1 MGGRPAHS
9 RARRAVRRSAASG
22 HARCRRIRAGAVLP
36 RHAPRRQR
44 DRAGRHPARQVGRGA
59 RRRAHD
65 RLRPHAHAVRAARR
79 PAPRRQFRQRR
90 HAVRRQR
97 RTLGPSRRRIGHA
110 ATHRVRHRGRAGR
123 DPRDLQRSRCRRVDR
138 RVPLRPQLRC
148 PSARRVRARRRA
160 GMTAGPF
167 GVRLD
172 VKKIPLSVLELAP
185 VTAGADTAQA
195 LQYTTELAHR
205 VEELGYRR
213 IWVAEHH
220 NMPAIASSSPAVLIA
235 HLAAVTSTIR
245 VGSGG
250 VMLPNHAPLVV
261 AEPFG
266 TLASLHPGRIDLG
279 VGRAPGTD
287 QRTALALRRTPDGLS
302 AENFPSEF
310 ADVVR
315 MLAGDPSRLQAVPA
329 PAELPEIWL
338 LGSSGFSAQLA
349 GELGLPFSFAH
360 HFSAANTEPAL
371 ELYRRSFRP
380 SQWLDEPHT
389 MVAVNAVC
397 ADTDERAELLERTG
411 ADELMLTNQVYG
423 IKDRMR
429 SYELIAELAV
439 A

>member
-1 MGGRPAHS
+1 
-9 RARRAVRRSAASG
+9 
-22 HARCRRIRAGAVLP
+22 
-36 RHAPRRQR
+36 
-44 DRAGRHPARQVGRGA
+44 
-59 RRRAHD
+59 
-65 RLRPHAHAVRAARR
+65 
-79 PAPRRQFRQRR
+79 
-90 HAVRRQR
+90 
-97 RTLGPSRRRIGHA
+97 
-110 ATHRVRHRGRAGR
+110 
-123 DPRDLQRSRCRRVDR
+123 
-138 RVPLRPQLRC
+138 
-148 PSARRVRARRRA
+148 
-160 GMTAGPF
+160 MTAGPF

-172 VKKIPLSVLELAP
+172 VNRIPLSVLELAP
-185 VTAGADTAQA
+185 VTAGADTAEA
-195 LQYTTELAHR
+195 LQYTTELARR

-261 AEPFG
+261 AEQFG

-287 QRTALALRRTPDGLS
+287 QRTALALRRTADGLS
-302 AENFPSEF
+302 AENFPREF

-315 MLAGDPSRLQAVPA
+315 MLAGDPSRLKAVPAPAELPEIWLLGSA

-371 ELYRRSFRP
+371 DLYRRSFRP

-397 ADTDERAELLERTG
+397 ADTDERAELLARPGWLAFLRLRMGRPIALPTVEDAAAYEFTEPELEFVAQRRIGQALGSPQTVQAQLAALIERTG

-429 SYELIAELAV
+429 SYELIAELAIS
-439 A
+439 

>member
-1 MGGRPAHS
+1 
-9 RARRAVRRSAASG
+9 
-22 HARCRRIRAGAVLP
+22 
-36 RHAPRRQR
+36 
-44 DRAGRHPARQVGRGA
+44 
-59 RRRAHD
+59 
-65 RLRPHAHAVRAARR
+65 
-79 PAPRRQFRQRR
+79 
-90 HAVRRQR
+90 
-97 RTLGPSRRRIGHA
+97 
-110 ATHRVRHRGRAGR
+110 
-123 DPRDLQRSRCRRVDR
+123 
-138 RVPLRPQLRC
+138 
-148 PSARRVRARRRA
+148 
-160 GMTAGPF
+160 MTAGPF

-261 AEPFG
+261 AEQFG

-287 QRTALALRRTPDGLS
+287 QRTALALRRTPNGLS

-371 ELYRRSFRP
+371 DLYRRSFRP

-397 ADTDERAELLERTG
+397 ADTDERAELLARPGWLAFLRLRMGRPIALPTVEDAAAYEFTEPELEFVAQRRIGQALGSPQTVQAQLATLIERTG

-429 SYELIAELAV
+429 SYGLIAELAISQR
-439 A
+439 

>member
-1 MGGRPAHS
+1 
-9 RARRAVRRSAASG
+9 
-22 HARCRRIRAGAVLP
+22 
-36 RHAPRRQR
+36 
-44 DRAGRHPARQVGRGA
+44 
-59 RRRAHD
+59 
-65 RLRPHAHAVRAARR
+65 
-79 PAPRRQFRQRR
+79 
-90 HAVRRQR
+90 
-97 RTLGPSRRRIGHA
+97 
-110 ATHRVRHRGRAGR
+110 
-123 DPRDLQRSRCRRVDR
+123 
-138 RVPLRPQLRC
+138 
-148 PSARRVRARRRA
+148 
-160 GMTAGPF
+160 MTAGPF
-167 GVRLD
+167 GVRLN
-172 VKKIPLSVLELAP
+172 VKRIPLSVLELAP
-185 VTAGADTAQA
+185 VTAGADTAEA
-195 LQYTTELAHR
+195 LQYTTELARR

-261 AEPFG
+261 AEQFG

-302 AENFPSEF
+302 AENFPNEF

-315 MLAGDPSRLQAVPA
+315 MLAGDPSRLRAVPA

-371 ELYRRSFRP
+371 QLYRRSFRP

-397 ADTDERAELLERTG
+397 ADTDERAELLARPGWLAFLRLRMGRPIALPTVEDAAAYEFTEPELEFVAQRRIGQALGSPQTVQAQLATLIERTG

-429 SYELIAELAV
+429 SYELIAELAIS
-439 A
+439 

>member
-1 MGGRPAHS
+1 
-9 RARRAVRRSAASG
+9 
-22 HARCRRIRAGAVLP
+22 
-36 RHAPRRQR
+36 
-44 DRAGRHPARQVGRGA
+44 
-59 RRRAHD
+59 
-65 RLRPHAHAVRAARR
+65 
-79 PAPRRQFRQRR
+79 
-90 HAVRRQR
+90 
-97 RTLGPSRRRIGHA
+97 
-110 ATHRVRHRGRAGR
+110 
-123 DPRDLQRSRCRRVDR
+123 
-138 RVPLRPQLRC
+138 
-148 PSARRVRARRRA
+148 
-160 GMTAGPF
+160 MTAGPF

-261 AEPFG
+261 AEQFG

-287 QRTALALRRTPDGLS
+287 QRTALALRRTPNGLS

-389 MVAVNAVC
+389 MVALNAVC
-397 ADTDERAELLERTG
+397 ADTDERAELLARPGWLAFLRLRLGRPIALPTVEDAAAYEFTEPELEFVAQRRIGQALGSPQTVQAQLAALIERTG

>member
-1 MGGRPAHS
+1 
-9 RARRAVRRSAASG
+9 
-22 HARCRRIRAGAVLP
+22 
-36 RHAPRRQR
+36 
-44 DRAGRHPARQVGRGA
+44 
-59 RRRAHD
+59 
-65 RLRPHAHAVRAARR
+65 
-79 PAPRRQFRQRR
+79 
-90 HAVRRQR
+90 
-97 RTLGPSRRRIGHA
+97 
-110 ATHRVRHRGRAGR
+110 
-123 DPRDLQRSRCRRVDR
+123 
-138 RVPLRPQLRC
+138 
-148 PSARRVRARRRA
+148 
-160 GMTAGPF
+160 
-167 GVRLD
+167 LD

-261 AEPFG
+261 AEQFG

-287 QRTALALRRTPDGLS
+287 QRTALALRRTPNGLS

-389 MVAVNAVC
+389 MVALNAVC
-397 ADTDERAELLERTG
+397 ADTDERAELLARPGWLAFLRLRLGRPIALPTVEDAAAYEFTEPELEFVAQRRIGQALGSPQTVQAQLAALIERTG

>member
-1 MGGRPAHS
+1 
-9 RARRAVRRSAASG
+9 
-22 HARCRRIRAGAVLP
+22 
-36 RHAPRRQR
+36 
-44 DRAGRHPARQVGRGA
+44 
-59 RRRAHD
+59 
-65 RLRPHAHAVRAARR
+65 
-79 PAPRRQFRQRR
+79 
-90 HAVRRQR
+90 
-97 RTLGPSRRRIGHA
+97 
-110 ATHRVRHRGRAGR
+110 
-123 DPRDLQRSRCRRVDR
+123 
-138 RVPLRPQLRC
+138 
-148 PSARRVRARRRA
+148 
-160 GMTAGPF
+160 MTAGPF

-185 VTAGADTAQA
+185 VTAGADTAEA
-195 LQYTTELAHR
+195 LQYTTELARR

-261 AEPFG
+261 AEQFG

-302 AENFPSEF
+302 AENFPNEF

-315 MLAGDPSRLQAVPA
+315 MLAGDPSRLRAVPA

-338 LGSSGFSAQLA
+338 LGSSAFSAQLA

-371 ELYRRSFRP
+371 QLYRRSFRP

-397 ADTDERAELLERTG
+397 ADTDERAELLARPGWLAFLRLRMGRPIALPTVEDAAAYEFTEPELEFVAQRRIGQALGSPQTVQAQLATLIERTG

>member
-1 MGGRPAHS
+1 
-9 RARRAVRRSAASG
+9 
-22 HARCRRIRAGAVLP
+22 
-36 RHAPRRQR
+36 
-44 DRAGRHPARQVGRGA
+44 
-59 RRRAHD
+59 
-65 RLRPHAHAVRAARR
+65 
-79 PAPRRQFRQRR
+79 
-90 HAVRRQR
+90 
-97 RTLGPSRRRIGHA
+97 
-110 ATHRVRHRGRAGR
+110 
-123 DPRDLQRSRCRRVDR
+123 
-138 RVPLRPQLRC
+138 
-148 PSARRVRARRRA
+148 
-160 GMTAGPF
+160 
-167 GVRLD
+167 LD

-261 AEPFG
+261 AEQFG

-287 QRTALALRRTPDGLS
+287 QRTALALRRTPNGLS

-397 ADTDERAELLERTG
+397 ADTDERAELLARPGWLAFLRLRLGRPIALPTVEDAAAYEFTEPELEFVAQRRIGQALGSPQTVQAQLAALIERTG

>member
-1 MGGRPAHS
+1 
-9 RARRAVRRSAASG
+9 
-22 HARCRRIRAGAVLP
+22 
-36 RHAPRRQR
+36 
-44 DRAGRHPARQVGRGA
+44 
-59 RRRAHD
+59 
-65 RLRPHAHAVRAARR
+65 
-79 PAPRRQFRQRR
+79 
-90 HAVRRQR
+90 
-97 RTLGPSRRRIGHA
+97 
-110 ATHRVRHRGRAGR
+110 
-123 DPRDLQRSRCRRVDR
+123 
-138 RVPLRPQLRC
+138 
-148 PSARRVRARRRA
+148 
-160 GMTAGPF
+160 MTAGPF
-167 GVRLD
+167 GVRLG

-195 LQYTTELAHR
+195 LQYTTELAR
-205 VEELGYRR
+205 SVEGLGYRR

-261 AEPFG
+261 AEQFG

-315 MLAGDPSRLQAVPA
+315 MLAGDPSRLKAVPA

-371 ELYRRSFRP
+371 DLYRRSFRP

-397 ADTDERAELLERTG
+397 ADTDERAELLARPGWLAFLRLRMGRPIALPTVEDAAAYEFTEPELEFVAQRRIGQALGSPQTVQAQLAALIERTG

-429 SYELIAELAV
+429 SYELIAELA
-439 A
+439 AG

>member
-1 MGGRPAHS
+1 
-9 RARRAVRRSAASG
+9 
-22 HARCRRIRAGAVLP
+22 
-36 RHAPRRQR
+36 
-44 DRAGRHPARQVGRGA
+44 
-59 RRRAHD
+59 
-65 RLRPHAHAVRAARR
+65 
-79 PAPRRQFRQRR
+79 
-90 HAVRRQR
+90 
-97 RTLGPSRRRIGHA
+97 
-110 ATHRVRHRGRAGR
+110 
-123 DPRDLQRSRCRRVDR
+123 
-138 RVPLRPQLRC
+138 
-148 PSARRVRARRRA
+148 
-160 GMTAGPF
+160 MTAGPF

-195 LQYTTELAHR
+195 LQYTTELARR

-220 NMPAIASSSPAVLIA
+220 NIPAIASSSPAVLIA

-261 AEPFG
+261 AEQFG

-315 MLAGDPSRLQAVPA
+315 MLAGDPSRLKAVPA

-397 ADTDERAELLERTG
+397 ADTDEHAELLARPGWLAFLRLRMGRPIALPTIEDAAAYEFTEPELEFVAQRRVGQALGSPQTVQAQLAALIERTG

-439 A
+439 G

>member
-1 MGGRPAHS
+1 
-9 RARRAVRRSAASG
+9 
-22 HARCRRIRAGAVLP
+22 
-36 RHAPRRQR
+36 
-44 DRAGRHPARQVGRGA
+44 
-59 RRRAHD
+59 
-65 RLRPHAHAVRAARR
+65 
-79 PAPRRQFRQRR
+79 
-90 HAVRRQR
+90 
-97 RTLGPSRRRIGHA
+97 
-110 ATHRVRHRGRAGR
+110 
-123 DPRDLQRSRCRRVDR
+123 
-138 RVPLRPQLRC
+138 
-148 PSARRVRARRRA
+148 
-160 GMTAGPF
+160 MTAGPF

-172 VKKIPLSVLELAP
+172 VKKIPLSILELAP
-185 VTAGADTAQA
+185 VTAGADTAEA
-195 LQYTTELAHR
+195 LQYTTELARR

-261 AEPFG
+261 AEQFG

-287 QRTALALRRTPDGLS
+287 QQTALALRRTPDGLS

-310 ADVVR
+310 ADLVR
-315 MLAGDPSRLQAVPA
+315 MLAGDPSRLKAVPA

-371 ELYRRSFRP
+371 ELYRRSFRR

-397 ADTDERAELLERTG
+397 ADTDERAELLARPGWLAFLRLRMGRTIALPTVEDAAAYEFTEPELEFVAQRRIGQALGSPQTVQAQLAALIERTG

-429 SYELIAELAV
+429 SYELIAELA
-439 A
+439 AG

>member
-1 MGGRPAHS
+1 
-9 RARRAVRRSAASG
+9 
-22 HARCRRIRAGAVLP
+22 
-36 RHAPRRQR
+36 
-44 DRAGRHPARQVGRGA
+44 
-59 RRRAHD
+59 
-65 RLRPHAHAVRAARR
+65 
-79 PAPRRQFRQRR
+79 
-90 HAVRRQR
+90 
-97 RTLGPSRRRIGHA
+97 
-110 ATHRVRHRGRAGR
+110 
-123 DPRDLQRSRCRRVDR
+123 
-138 RVPLRPQLRC
+138 
-148 PSARRVRARRRA
+148 
-160 GMTAGPF
+160 MTAGPF

-195 LQYTTELAHR
+195 LQYTTELARR

-220 NMPAIASSSPAVLIA
+220 NIPAIASSSPAVLIA

-261 AEPFG
+261 AEQFG

-315 MLAGDPSRLQAVPA
+315 MLAGDPSRLKAVPA

-397 ADTDERAELLERTG
+397 ADTDERAELLARPGWLAFLRLRMGRPIALPTIEDAAAYEFTEPELEFVAQRRVGQALGSPQTVQAQLAALIERTG

-439 A
+439 G

>member
-1 MGGRPAHS
+1 M
-9 RARRAVRRSAASG
+9 RS
-22 HARCRRIRAGAVLP
+22 
-36 RHAPRRQR
+36 
-44 DRAGRHPARQVGRGA
+44 
-59 RRRAHD
+59 
-65 RLRPHAHAVRAARR
+65 
-79 PAPRRQFRQRR
+79 
-90 HAVRRQR
+90 
-97 RTLGPSRRRIGHA
+97 
-110 ATHRVRHRGRAGR
+110 
-123 DPRDLQRSRCRRVDR
+123 
-138 RVPLRPQLRC
+138 
-148 PSARRVRARRRA
+148 
-160 GMTAGPF
+160 
-167 GVRLD
+167 
-172 VKKIPLSVLELAP
+172 IPLSVLELAP

-195 LQYTTELAHR
+195 LQYTTELARR

-261 AEPFG
+261 AEQFG
-266 TLASLHPGRIDLG
+266 TLACLHPGRIDLG

-315 MLAGDPSRLQAVPA
+315 MLAGDPSRLKAVPA

-380 SQWLDEPHT
+380 SQWLDEPHA

-397 ADTDERAELLERTG
+397 ADTDERAELLARPGWLAFLRLRMGRPIALPTVEDAAAYEFTEAELDFVAQRRVGQALGSPQTVQAQLAALIERTG
-411 ADELMLTNQVYG
+411 ADELMLTNQVYD

-429 SYELIAELAV
+429 SYELIAELA
-439 A
+439 AN

>member
-1 MGGRPAHS
+1 
-9 RARRAVRRSAASG
+9 
-22 HARCRRIRAGAVLP
+22 
-36 RHAPRRQR
+36 
-44 DRAGRHPARQVGRGA
+44 
-59 RRRAHD
+59 
-65 RLRPHAHAVRAARR
+65 
-79 PAPRRQFRQRR
+79 
-90 HAVRRQR
+90 
-97 RTLGPSRRRIGHA
+97 
-110 ATHRVRHRGRAGR
+110 
-123 DPRDLQRSRCRRVDR
+123 
-138 RVPLRPQLRC
+138 
-148 PSARRVRARRRA
+148 
-160 GMTAGPF
+160 MTAGPF

-185 VTAGADTAQA
+185 VTAGADTAEA
-195 LQYTTELAHR
+195 LQYTTELARR

-235 HLAAVTSTIR
+235 HLAAMTSTIR

-261 AEPFG
+261 AEQFG

-310 ADVVR
+310 ADVAR
-315 MLAGDPSRLQAVPA
+315 MLAGDPSRLKAVPA

-397 ADTDERAELLERTG
+397 ADTDERAELLARPGWLAFLRLRMGRPIALPTVEDAAAYEFSEPELEFVAQRRIGQALGSPQTVQAQLAALIERTG

-429 SYELIAELAV
+429 SYELIANLAIG
-439 A
+439 

>member
-1 MGGRPAHS
+1 
-9 RARRAVRRSAASG
+9 
-22 HARCRRIRAGAVLP
+22 
-36 RHAPRRQR
+36 
-44 DRAGRHPARQVGRGA
+44 
-59 RRRAHD
+59 
-65 RLRPHAHAVRAARR
+65 
-79 PAPRRQFRQRR
+79 
-90 HAVRRQR
+90 
-97 RTLGPSRRRIGHA
+97 
-110 ATHRVRHRGRAGR
+110 
-123 DPRDLQRSRCRRVDR
+123 
-138 RVPLRPQLRC
+138 
-148 PSARRVRARRRA
+148 
-160 GMTAGPF
+160 MTAGPF
-167 GVRLD
+167 GVRLK

-185 VTAGADTAQA
+185 VTAGADTAEA
-195 LQYTTELAHR
+195 LQYTTELTRR

-261 AEPFG
+261 AEQFG

-287 QRTALALRRTPDGLS
+287 QRTALALRRTADGLS

-315 MLAGDPSRLQAVPA
+315 MLAGDPSRLKAVPA

-371 ELYRRSFRP
+371 DLYRRSFRP

-397 ADTDERAELLERTG
+397 ADTDERAELLARPGWLAFLRLRMGRPIALPTVEDAAAYEFTEPELEFVAQRRIGQALGSPQTVQAQLAALIERTG

-429 SYELIAELAV
+429 SYEPIAELAIS
-439 A
+439 

>member
-1 MGGRPAHS
+1 
-9 RARRAVRRSAASG
+9 
-22 HARCRRIRAGAVLP
+22 
-36 RHAPRRQR
+36 
-44 DRAGRHPARQVGRGA
+44 
-59 RRRAHD
+59 
-65 RLRPHAHAVRAARR
+65 
-79 PAPRRQFRQRR
+79 
-90 HAVRRQR
+90 
-97 RTLGPSRRRIGHA
+97 
-110 ATHRVRHRGRAGR
+110 
-123 DPRDLQRSRCRRVDR
+123 
-138 RVPLRPQLRC
+138 
-148 PSARRVRARRRA
+148 
-160 GMTAGPF
+160 MTAGPF
-167 GVRLD
+167 EVRLK
-172 VKKIPLSVLELAP
+172 VKRIPLSVLELAP
-185 VTAGADTAQA
+185 VTAGADTAEA
-195 LQYTTELAHR
+195 LQYTTELARR

-261 AEPFG
+261 AEQFG

-287 QRTALALRRTPDGLS
+287 QRTALALRRTADGLS

-315 MLAGDPSRLQAVPA
+315 MLAGDPSRLKAVPA

-371 ELYRRSFRP
+371 DLYRRSFRP

-397 ADTDERAELLERTG
+397 ADTDERAELLARPGWLAFLRLRMGRPIALPTVEDAAAYEFTEPELEFVAQRRIGQALGSPQTVQAQLAALIERTG

-429 SYELIAELAV
+429 SYELIAELAIS
-439 A
+439 

>member
-1 MGGRPAHS
+1 
-9 RARRAVRRSAASG
+9 
-22 HARCRRIRAGAVLP
+22 
-36 RHAPRRQR
+36 
-44 DRAGRHPARQVGRGA
+44 
-59 RRRAHD
+59 
-65 RLRPHAHAVRAARR
+65 
-79 PAPRRQFRQRR
+79 
-90 HAVRRQR
+90 
-97 RTLGPSRRRIGHA
+97 
-110 ATHRVRHRGRAGR
+110 
-123 DPRDLQRSRCRRVDR
+123 
-138 RVPLRPQLRC
+138 
-148 PSARRVRARRRA
+148 
-160 GMTAGPF
+160 MTAGPF

-261 AEPFG
+261 AEQFG

-287 QRTALALRRTPDGLS
+287 QRTALALRRTPNGLS

-371 ELYRRSFRP
+371 DLYRRSFRP

-397 ADTDERAELLERTG
+397 ADTDERAELLARPGWLAFLRLRMGRPIALPTVEDAAAYEFTEPELEFVAQRRIGQALGSPQTVQAQLATLIERTG

>member
-1 MGGRPAHS
+1 
-9 RARRAVRRSAASG
+9 
-22 HARCRRIRAGAVLP
+22 
-36 RHAPRRQR
+36 
-44 DRAGRHPARQVGRGA
+44 
-59 RRRAHD
+59 
-65 RLRPHAHAVRAARR
+65 
-79 PAPRRQFRQRR
+79 
-90 HAVRRQR
+90 
-97 RTLGPSRRRIGHA
+97 
-110 ATHRVRHRGRAGR
+110 
-123 DPRDLQRSRCRRVDR
+123 
-138 RVPLRPQLRC
+138 
-148 PSARRVRARRRA
+148 
-160 GMTAGPF
+160 MTAGPF
-167 GVRLD
+167 EVRLK

-185 VTAGADTAQA
+185 VTAGADTAEA
-195 LQYTTELAHR
+195 LQYTTELARR

-261 AEPFG
+261 AEQFG

-287 QRTALALRRTPDGLS
+287 QRTALALRRTADGLS

-315 MLAGDPSRLQAVPA
+315 MLAGDPSRLKAVPA

-371 ELYRRSFRP
+371 DLYRRSFRP

-397 ADTDERAELLERTG
+397 ADTDERAELLARPGWLAFLRLRMGRPIALPTVEDAAAYEFTEPELEFVAQRRIGQALGSPQTVQAQLAALIERTG

-429 SYELIAELAV
+429 SYELIAELAIS
-439 A
+439 

>member
-1 MGGRPAHS
+1 
-9 RARRAVRRSAASG
+9 
-22 HARCRRIRAGAVLP
+22 
-36 RHAPRRQR
+36 
-44 DRAGRHPARQVGRGA
+44 
-59 RRRAHD
+59 
-65 RLRPHAHAVRAARR
+65 
-79 PAPRRQFRQRR
+79 
-90 HAVRRQR
+90 
-97 RTLGPSRRRIGHA
+97 
-110 ATHRVRHRGRAGR
+110 
-123 DPRDLQRSRCRRVDR
+123 
-138 RVPLRPQLRC
+138 
-148 PSARRVRARRRA
+148 
-160 GMTAGPF
+160 MTAGPF
-167 GVRLD
+167 GVRLN
-172 VKKIPLSVLELAP
+172 VKRIPLSVLELAP
-185 VTAGADTAQA
+185 VTAGADTAEA
-195 LQYTTELAHR
+195 LQYTTELARR

-261 AEPFG
+261 AEQFG

-302 AENFPSEF
+302 AENFPNEF

-315 MLAGDPSRLQAVPA
+315 MLAGDPSRLRAVPA

-371 ELYRRSFRP
+371 QLYRRSFRP

-397 ADTDERAELLERTG
+397 ADTDERAELLARPGWLAFLRLRMGRPIALPTVEDAAAYEFTEPELEFVAQRRIGQALGSPQTVQAQLATLIERTG

-429 SYELIAELAV
+429 SYELIAELAISQR
-439 A
+439 

>member
-1 MGGRPAHS
+1 
-9 RARRAVRRSAASG
+9 
-22 HARCRRIRAGAVLP
+22 
-36 RHAPRRQR
+36 
-44 DRAGRHPARQVGRGA
+44 
-59 RRRAHD
+59 
-65 RLRPHAHAVRAARR
+65 
-79 PAPRRQFRQRR
+79 
-90 HAVRRQR
+90 
-97 RTLGPSRRRIGHA
+97 
-110 ATHRVRHRGRAGR
+110 
-123 DPRDLQRSRCRRVDR
+123 
-138 RVPLRPQLRC
+138 
-148 PSARRVRARRRA
+148 
-160 GMTAGPF
+160 MTAGPF

-172 VKKIPLSVLELAP
+172 VKKIPLSILELAP
-185 VTAGADTAQA
+185 VTAGADTAEA
-195 LQYTTELAHR
+195 LQYTTELARR

-261 AEPFG
+261 AEQFG

-287 QRTALALRRTPDGLS
+287 QQTALALRRTPDGLS

-315 MLAGDPSRLQAVPA
+315 MLAGDPSRLKAVPA

-371 ELYRRSFRP
+371 ELYRRSFRR

-397 ADTDERAELLERTG
+397 ADTDERAELLARPGWLAFLRLRMGRTIALPTVEDAAAYEFTEPELEFVAQRRIGQALGSPQTVQAQLAALIERTG

-429 SYELIAELAV
+429 SYELIAELA
-439 A
+439 AG

>member
-1 MGGRPAHS
+1 
-9 RARRAVRRSAASG
+9 
-22 HARCRRIRAGAVLP
+22 
-36 RHAPRRQR
+36 
-44 DRAGRHPARQVGRGA
+44 
-59 RRRAHD
+59 
-65 RLRPHAHAVRAARR
+65 
-79 PAPRRQFRQRR
+79 
-90 HAVRRQR
+90 
-97 RTLGPSRRRIGHA
+97 
-110 ATHRVRHRGRAGR
+110 
-123 DPRDLQRSRCRRVDR
+123 
-138 RVPLRPQLRC
+138 
-148 PSARRVRARRRA
+148 
-160 GMTAGPF
+160 MTAGPF

-185 VTAGADTAQA
+185 VTAGADTAEA
-195 LQYTTELAHR
+195 LQYTTELARR

-261 AEPFG
+261 AEQFG

-310 ADVVR
+310 ADVAR
-315 MLAGDPSRLQAVPA
+315 MLAGDPSRLKAVPA

-397 ADTDERAELLERTG
+397 ADTDERAELLARPGWLAFLRLRMGRPIALPTVEDAAAYEFSEPELEFVAQRRIGQALGSPQTVQAQLAALIERTG

-429 SYELIAELAV
+429 SYELIADLAIG
-439 A
+439 

>member
-1 MGGRPAHS
+1 
-9 RARRAVRRSAASG
+9 
-22 HARCRRIRAGAVLP
+22 
-36 RHAPRRQR
+36 
-44 DRAGRHPARQVGRGA
+44 
-59 RRRAHD
+59 
-65 RLRPHAHAVRAARR
+65 
-79 PAPRRQFRQRR
+79 
-90 HAVRRQR
+90 
-97 RTLGPSRRRIGHA
+97 
-110 ATHRVRHRGRAGR
+110 
-123 DPRDLQRSRCRRVDR
+123 
-138 RVPLRPQLRC
+138 
-148 PSARRVRARRRA
+148 
-160 GMTAGPF
+160 MTAGPF
-167 GVRLD
+167 GVRLK

-185 VTAGADTAQA
+185 VTAGADTAEA
-195 LQYTTELAHR
+195 LQYTTELTRR

-261 AEPFG
+261 AEQFG

-287 QRTALALRRTPDGLS
+287 QRTALALRRTADGLS

-315 MLAGDPSRLQAVPA
+315 MLAGDPSRLKAVPA

-371 ELYRRSFRP
+371 DLYRRSFRP

-397 ADTDERAELLERTG
+397 ADTDERAELLARPGWLAFLRLRMGRPIALPTVEDAAAYEFTEPELEFVAQRRIGQALGSPQTVQAQLAALIERTG

-429 SYELIAELAV
+429 SYELIAELAIS
-439 A
+439 